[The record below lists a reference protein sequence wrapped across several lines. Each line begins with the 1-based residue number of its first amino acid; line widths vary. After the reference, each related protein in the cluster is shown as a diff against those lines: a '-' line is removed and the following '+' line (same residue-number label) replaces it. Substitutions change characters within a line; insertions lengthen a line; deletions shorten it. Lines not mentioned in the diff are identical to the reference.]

1 MSDRVIGPVGTALLL
16 ENDRVRIW
24 EMAPASRRE
33 VGDTP
38 AEILRKGWF
47 RPRAWRGSPCSQERP
62 GAWCDSA

>member
-38 AEILRKGWF
+38 AEISRKAGRRQPQAAHF
-47 RPRAWRGSPCSQERP
+47 VRVTA
-62 GAWCDSA
+62 